1 MNMKSMKSRR
11 RFDMKDCAI
20 ICGYPANEDG
30 TISSILKSRIDLGI
44 DLYMT
49 HQVRYL
55 IVSGGAIHNAYNEA
69 EVMRDYATEKGVPKE
84 NILIENQ
91 AKSTYHNML
100 YSKKIMDTHHFHNCF
115 VITNSWHMIKAKH
128 YAKKFHLDYQ
138 TKSCHK
144 PENMTYLHVW
154 LLTLYMPIN
163 MFINRCKGFY

>member
-1 MNMKSMKSRR
+1 
-11 RFDMKDCAI
+11 MKDCAI

-49 HQVRYL
+49 HQVRYI

-91 AKSTYHNML
+91 AKSTYHNIL
-100 YSKKIMDTHHFHNCF
+100 YSKKLWIHTISII
-115 VITNSWHMIKAKH
+115 VLS
-128 YAKKFHLDYQ
+128 
-138 TKSCHK
+138 S
-144 PENMTYLHVW
+144 
-154 LLTLYMPIN
+154 PIVG
-163 MFINRCKGFY
+163 I